1 MSILATGIQTKLIYA
16 KESNWGVKPLATSG
30 KYLRRVSAELNLAR
44 ASYESKE
51 IRTDQQTSDMRL
63 GVRSTSGKLEG
74 ELSTGTYQDFFAAM
88 LRGPW
93 AVGATTTALTTISFT
108 TNTIV
113 RTAGSWITDGFK
125 VGDVV
130 KATGAAA
137 PANNVQHTVTAV
149 TALVLTV
156 DAVKDP
162 LVVAAAGPSITVAV
176 LGKKLV
182 IPQTGQTDDSFT
194 FSKVYDM
201 ATDITENFS
210 GVKIGDAS
218 IKLGIDAMSTI
229 SLNLMGSTFES
240 SNTPYFTTPAATTT
254 NGVLSASRGALYVNG
269 VASAYITSIDFN
281 IKSGLQNAT
290 VIASTNI
297 ADILQGRIAVDGS
310 FEAYFLDNTL
320 LQNMDQEV
328 EQSITVTMQG
338 NGTEQ
343 LSFTFPRVKL
353 SEVNKND
360 QEQGGIVQSVKFTA
374 LLPLAGS
381 ASDFSTVVIQDT
393 TL

>member
-1 MSILATGIQTKLIYA
+1 MSILATGIQTKLVYA
-16 KESNWGVKPLATSG
+16 KEAVWGVKPLATSG

-51 IRTDQQTSDMRL
+51 IRTDQQTSDLRL

-74 ELSTGTYQDFFAAM
+74 ELSTSTYQDFFAAM

-93 AVGATTTALTTISFT
+93 VTGSTTTALTTISFT
-108 TNTIV
+108 ANTIV
-113 RTAGSWITDGFK
+113 RTAGSWIADGFK

-130 KATGAAA
+130 KATGATDA
-137 PANNVQHTVTAV
+137 ANNVQHTVTAV

-156 DAVKDP
+156 DAVKAP
-162 LVVAAAGPSITVAV
+162 LVVAAVGPSITVAV

-194 FSKVYDM
+194 FSKIYDM
-201 ATDITENFS
+201 GTDITEIFS
-210 GVKIGDAS
+210 GVKIGDAA
-218 IKLGIDAMSTI
+218 IKLGVDAMSTI
-229 SLNLMGSTFES
+229 SINLMGSTFES

-281 IKSGLQNAT
+281 IKSNLQNAN

-310 FEAYFLDNTL
+310 FEAYFMDNTL
-320 LQNMDQEV
+320 LTNMDQEI

-353 SEVNKND
+353 SEVTKND
-360 QEQGGIVQSVKFTA
+360 AESGGIVQSVKFTA